1 MARSGSR
8 GSRRR
13 GCLGGAA
20 TLLVALALAVG
31 AVVVGLNVLTSPG
44 TAGSCTVTLADGT
57 AVVLDDDQAANAALL
72 SGMALR
78 RELPARAA
86 TIAIATA
93 LQESK
98 LRNID
103 YGDRDSVGLFQQ
115 RPSQGWGTVEQIMD
129 PVYAT
134 NAFYDV
140 LVTVQD
146 WEGQE
151 ITEAAQ
157 NVQRSAFPD
166 AYAQHEDRGRGF
178 ASALSGYSAAAL
190 TCDLP
195 ADAATDGG
203 TGATGPVA
211 AAEATGQDPTVPQR
225 LARVA
230 ERVERDLGLTATVTA
245 GGVLAVDATALPGG
259 RDPSPDRLGWAVAQ
273 WAVATATDTGA
284 EAVVV
289 DGRAWVRA
297 GEEGWTV
304 AAEADLP
311 EAVAAAASAAAPGVV
326 VVLA

>member
-1 MARSGSR
+1 M
-8 GSRRR
+8 
-13 GCLGGAA
+13 
-20 TLLVALALAVG
+20 AVG
-31 AVVVGLNVLTSPG
+31 AVVVGLNVLISPG
-44 TAGSCTVTLADGT
+44 ASGSCTVTLADGT
-57 AVVLDDDQAANAALL
+57 AVALDGDQAANAALL
-72 SGMALR
+72 SGVALR
-78 RELPARAA
+78 RELPARAV

-195 ADAATDGG
+195 ADTATDGG
-203 TGATGPVA
+203 TGATGA
-211 AAEATGQDPTVPQR
+211 AAAATGQDPTVPQR

-259 RDPSPDRLGWAVAQ
+259 RDPSPDRLGWAVAH

-297 GEEGWTV
+297 DEEGWTA

-311 EAVAAAASAAAPGVV
+311 EAVAAAAGAAAPGVV